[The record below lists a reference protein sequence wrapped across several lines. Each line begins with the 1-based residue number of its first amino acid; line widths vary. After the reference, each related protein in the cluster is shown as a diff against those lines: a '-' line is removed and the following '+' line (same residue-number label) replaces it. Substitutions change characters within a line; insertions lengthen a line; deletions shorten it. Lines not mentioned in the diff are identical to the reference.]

1 VNRTSN
7 QHNKRIGVPVILLT
21 LGLTLINACSS
32 VPAIPDAN
40 TTSYSLTITTQP
52 TDTPASLE
60 SRYNG
65 QVISYH
71 PDAGFAVVRTN
82 TKPSSDPAIKAIEK
96 NQDVFTAPVVT
107 TNAVPLTP
115 ENTTRSANVW
125 MGGWSAWSG
134 GWSAWSGGW
143 SAWSGG
149 TNTVPALPPENNA
162 PFGLIRLQQAH
173 TSSRNLG
180 SGIKVAVLDTGVD
193 TTHPMF
199 AGRLAPSAEWKDFVD
214 NDSNPQEAG
223 SPSDRAF
230 GHGTGV
236 AGIILQVA
244 PRATILPI
252 RVLNQSGSGNLDAVV
267 QGVDWAL
274 QRGANVINLSLGS
287 DNNQVSLENVLK
299 LAASRGVYVVASA
312 GNEAREDGVTFPG
325 RMTHWEG
332 MDGFLFGIG
341 SMNNQDILSSF
352 TNYSYDLFASGPGE
366 SIYSAFPGNRTAAF
380 TGTSFAAPIYAGA
393 IALGL
398 KELPAG
404 MDARAFKNYLINSNR
419 SGNIWDENWAS
430 RGTYKLGNGRLN
442 VENLIRN
449 LPGFTPKVAYGST
462 NFVKNGGFET
472 GSTSN
477 WGVYS
482 GPVSVLTGSASSGTF
497 ALRLTPGNGVNQFI
511 TGLQPNTS
519 YTLSAMIRNSTN
531 DSGGATIGVYDFG
544 GQESTIEVRGTTYT
558 RRFVTFTTGPSNT
571 SAVIVLSNWSGNSAT
586 AFFDDVTVHQTGY

>member
-1 VNRTSN
+1 MNRTPR
-7 QHNKRIGVPVILLT
+7 QHNKRIGVPVILHT
-21 LGLTLINACSS
+21 LGLTLLSAC
-32 VPAIPDAN
+32 PNIPTIPDASAG
-40 TTSYSLTITTQP
+40 SYSLTITTQP

-71 PDAGFAVVRTN
+71 PEAGFAIVRTN
-82 TKPSSDPAIKAIEK
+82 KAPTNDAAVKAIEP
-96 NQDVFTAPVVT
+96 NANVFTAPVVT
-107 TNAVPLTP
+107 TNTVPLTP
-115 ENTTRSANVW
+115 QNTTRSANVW

-134 GWSAWSGGW
+134 GWSAWSGGT
-143 SAWSGG
+143 S
-149 TNTVPALPPENNA
+149 TVPTLPPENNA

-180 SGIKVAVLDTGVD
+180 SGVKVAVLDTGVD

-199 AGRLAPSAEWKDFVD
+199 TGRLAPSSEWRDFVD

-223 SPSDRAF
+223 STSDRAF

-244 PRATILPI
+244 PRATILPV

-287 DNNQVSLENVLK
+287 DNNQTSLTSILQV
-299 LAASRGVYVVASA
+299 AASRGVYVVASA
-312 GNEAREDGVTFPG
+312 GNEAKQDGVTFPG
-325 RMTHWEG
+325 RLTYASG

-352 TNYSYDLFASGPGE
+352 TNYSWDLFASGPGE
-366 SIYSAFPGNRTAAF
+366 NIYSAFPGNRTAAF

-404 MDARAFKNYLINSNR
+404 MDARAFKNYLMDSMR
-419 SGNIWDENWAS
+419 GGDLWWENILA
-430 RGTYKLGNGRLN
+430 RGTDKLGNGRLN

-449 LPGFTPKVAYGST
+449 LPGFAPKVAYGST
-462 NFVKNGGFET
+462 NFVQNGSFET
-472 GSTSN
+472 GSTSG
-477 WGVYS
+477 WRVTS
-482 GPVSVLTGSASSGTF
+482 LFPSAVTGNATSGTF
-497 ALRLTPGNGVNQFI
+497 ALRLHPGEAVEQTI
-511 TGLQPNTS
+511 TNLRPNTS
-519 YTLSAMIRNSTN
+519 YTVSAMIRNSTN
-531 DSGGATIGVYDFG
+531 DDGGTNIGVFDHGGA
-544 GQESTIEVRGTTYT
+544 ESFIEVRGTTYT
-558 RRFVTFTTGPSNT
+558 RRFVTFTTGPNST
-571 SAVIVLSNWSGNSAT
+571 SATIELHNWIGNTVT
-586 AFFDDVTVHQTGY
+586 AFYDDVTVRQTGY

>member
-1 VNRTSN
+1 MNRTPR
-7 QHNKRIGVPVILLT
+7 QHNKRIGIPVVLLT
-21 LGLTLINACSS
+21 LGLALITSCSS
-32 VPAIPDAN
+32 MPTPPDSSAQ
-40 TTSYSLTITTQP
+40 TYSLTITIQQGETRS
-52 TDTPASLE
+52 ALE
-60 SRYNG
+60 SRYQG
-65 QVISYH
+65 EVISYH
-71 PDAGFAVVRTN
+71 PDAGFAVVRT
-82 TKPSSDPAIKAIEK
+82 TTVPSSDPAIKAIEK

-107 TNAVPLTP
+107 LNDTPLTP
-115 ENTTRSANVW
+115 ENTTRSGNVW

-149 TNTVPALPPENNA
+149 TNTTPTLPPENNA
-162 PFGLIRLQQAH
+162 PFNLIRLQQAH
-173 TSSRNLG
+173 ASSRNLG
-180 SGIKVAVLDTGVD
+180 SGVKVAVLDTGVD
-193 TTHPMF
+193 TAHPMF
-199 AGRLAPSAEWKDFVD
+199 TGRLAPSSEWKDFVD
-214 NDSNPQEAG
+214 NDSNPQEVG
-223 SPSDRAF
+223 STADRAF

-267 QGVDWAL
+267 QGIDWAL

-287 DNNQVSLENVLK
+287 DQFQTSLESVLK
-299 LAASRGVYVVASA
+299 LAATRGVYVVASA
-312 GNEAREDGVTFPG
+312 GNEGRQDGVTFPAQ
-325 RMTHWEG
+325 MTYWAG
-332 MDGFLFGIG
+332 MDGFVFGIG

-352 TNYSYDLFASGPGE
+352 TNYAYDLFASGPGE
-366 SIYSAFPGNRTAAF
+366 NIASAFPGSRTARF
-380 TGTSFAAPIYAGA
+380 TGTSFAAPVYAGA
-393 IALGL
+393 LALGL

-430 RGTYKLGNGRLN
+430 RGTDKLGNGRLN

-462 NFVKNGGFET
+462 NFVQNGGFET

-477 WGVYS
+477 WRVFS
-482 GPVSVLTGSASSGTF
+482 GPVSVPTGSASSGTF
-497 ALRLTPGNGVNQFI
+497 ALRLAPGNGVDQVI

-519 YTLSAMIRNSTN
+519 YTLSAVVRNSTS
-531 DSGGATIGVYDFG
+531 DSGGTTVGVYGFG
-544 GQESTIEVRGTTYT
+544 GQESYIEVRGTTYA

-571 SAVIVLSNWSGNSAT
+571 SATIVLSNWSGNTVT
-586 AFFDDVTVHQTGY
+586 AFYDDVTLRQTGY